1 MRKAIDNVEI
11 KEPPIEELGK
21 KHSCLKRTC
30 ATSCGCVLLIIIIS
44 LIILKLTLGPKTK
57 EIKDLPPS
65 FAEQIPL
72 YDVEGIE
79 KIQITRGTERNR
91 GAEYIAYI
99 PKLFISPVVLVLD
112 KGNTFIQSSEAIP
125 VTTQDKIQGG
135 WNKFVSFMKT
145 PVADHRDVYMVEW
158 NLLEADPEF
167 IEEYYRNEF
176 ERNDFGVGVT
186 NKTQTSRQMTFS
198 KVGVDGVLYIRDEAQ
213 TKQTDIVQLTVTL
226 DSKLL
231 ETSYGDKRNQK
242 K

>member
-1 MRKAIDNVEI
+1 MRKAIDNIEI

-57 EIKDLPPS
+57 ELKDLPPS

-79 KIQITRGTERNR
+79 KIQITKGNERNR
-91 GAEYIAYI
+91 GAEYIAFI

-112 KGNTFIQSSEAIP
+112 KGNTFIQSSQ
-125 VTTQDKIQGG
+125 VVSHTTQDKIQGS
-135 WNKFVSFMKT
+135 WNKFVLFMKA

-158 NLLEADPEF
+158 NLLEADATF
-167 IEEYYRNEF
+167 IEEYYRNEL
-176 ERNDFGVGVT
+176 ERNDFGTGVT
-186 NKTQTSRQMTFS
+186 DKTQNIRHFTFS
-198 KVGVDGVLYIRDEAQ
+198 KPGIDGVVYIRDDVQ
-213 TKQTDIVQLTVTL
+213 TSQTDIIQLTVTL
-226 DSKLL
+226 DPKLL
-231 ETSYGDKRNQK
+231 ETTYGDKRNQK

>member
-44 LIILKLTLGPKTK
+44 LITLKLTLGPKTK
-57 EIKDLPPS
+57 ELKDLPPS

-79 KIQITRGTERNR
+79 KIQITKGNERNR
-91 GAEYIAYI
+91 GAEYIAFI

-112 KGNTFIQSSEAIP
+112 KGNTFIQSSQVIP
-125 VTTQDKIQGG
+125 VTTQEKIQGG
-135 WNKFVSFMKT
+135 WNKFVSFMKA

-158 NLLEADPEF
+158 NLLEADPTF
-167 IEEYYRNEF
+167 IEEYYRNEL
-176 ERNDFGVGVT
+176 ERNDFGTGVT
-186 NKTQTSRQMTFS
+186 DKTQNIRHFTFS
-198 KVGVDGVLYIRDEAQ
+198 KLGIDGVLYIRDDAQ
-213 TKQTDIVQLTVTL
+213 TKQTDIIQLTVTM
-226 DSKLL
+226 DPKLL
-231 ETSYGDKRNQK
+231 ETTYGDKRNQK

>member
-1 MRKAIDNVEI
+1 MRKVIDKVEI

-21 KHSCLKRTC
+21 KHTCLKRTC

-44 LIILKLTLGPKTK
+44 LIVLKFTLGPKTR
-57 EIKDLPPS
+57 EIKDLPPT

-79 KIQITRGTERNR
+79 KIEITKGSERNR

-112 KGNTFIQSSEAIP
+112 KSNTFIQSNPSIP
-125 VTTQDKIQGG
+125 LTTQEKVQGG
-135 WNKFVSFMKT
+135 WDRFLAFMKT
-145 PVADHRDVYMVEW
+145 PVADHRDVYKVQW
-158 NLLEADPEF
+158 TLLETDPNF

-176 ERNDFGVGVT
+176 EKGEFGTGVT
-186 NKTQTSRQMTFS
+186 GKTQTTQHFTFS
-198 KVGVDGVLYIRDEAQ
+198 KVGIDGVLYIRDEVN
-213 TKQTDIVQLTVTL
+213 TKQTDLVELTVTI
-226 DSKLL
+226 DPKLL
-231 ETSYGDKRNQK
+231 EKTYGDKRNQK